1 MPGTIIIRPIQAKLE
16 INDGLIKK
24 LDPYCIA
31 VIGNTIAKSSVCK
44 KGGKTPQ
51 WKDSLTLSH
60 ADEPFCFLQVKDSNI
75 LKDRKL
81 GSCTID
87 LEDTL
92 TSVFSQRW
100 YELYDHE
107 RPVGEIL
114 IEAKAGRDYN
124 HNDDIPVEHIVAQK
138 SDRLLKKWREQQ
150 SQLKAQ
156 RKDSAEPDVV
166 RNISKE
172 LLFHSAN
179 SGNSG
184 SSKDEPA
191 AADQEIAKESQV
203 LLGSP
208 PQQEIPHEI
217 NDLYKRNKAQELADN
232 IKEMDESLN
241 LVTEIRERP
250 VIPDSITVNASHRKF
265 SNEFTPKKATFVRI
279 SQKGPGSLKK
289 NTLSPRTANI
299 NLNSTDLASPSPQII
314 PIHSYQSPQIT
325 SKTQSRHHLKP
336 KFLTDF
342 KASREEF
349 PRKKLFHHT
358 EKKPFRALILGS
370 NKKKTSS
377 FCGNYLPVARTP
389 EQKKVQQGENV
400 RPPTK
405 PVFNWDEYQL
415 QKEDYIL
422 PSVAYKMRK
431 NEQKM
436 RKSEET
442 MRSPLEGCSSPR
454 AMIPKIDVKK
464 RKQDDQNAE
473 KKILPSTA
481 YYMRKSEDIKILRA
495 MIPKVEVKKRKQE
508 SDKENVQNEAN
519 KAKYFGSPT
528 QEKIHEKIEYFRERF
543 DEHSTRLKK
552 DLDFEMKRFS
562 YKKERYDKE
571 QKVLTERKQAE
582 ALHEGEKMKEGLRSL
597 NYTPAKGSSGFTS
610 PKSEKT
616 KLKKIAYRTYVECH
630 GDDDEGNCEENL
642 WDLKGEECK

>member
-31 VIGNTIAKSSVCK
+31 VIGNTVAKSSVCK

-51 WKDSLTLSH
+51 WQDSLILSH
-60 ADEPFCFLQVKDSNI
+60 ADEPYCFLQVKDRNI

-92 TSVFSQRW
+92 SSVFSQRW

-124 HNDDIPVEHIVAQK
+124 HDDDIPVEHIVAQK

-156 RKDSAEPDVV
+156 RKDSAEPDVI
-166 RNISKE
+166 RNITKE
-172 LLFHSAN
+172 LLLQD

-184 SSKDEPA
+184 DSKE
-191 AADQEIAKESQV
+191 DQEIAKEKQEEN
-203 LLGSP
+203 LLESP

-217 NDLYKRNKAQELADN
+217 KPTNDLYNRNKAQELADN

-241 LVTEIRERP
+241 LVTELRERP

-265 SNEFTPKKATFVRI
+265 SNEFTPKKAQFVRVA
-279 SQKGPGSLKK
+279 QKGPGSLKK
-289 NTLSPRTANI
+289 NTLSPKTTTI

-325 SKTQSRHHLKP
+325 SKKRSHQ

-342 KASREEF
+342 KPSREEF

-358 EKKPFRALILGS
+358 EKKPFRALILDS
-370 NKKKTSS
+370 NKKKASNP
-377 FCGNYLPVARTP
+377 GNYLPVARTP
-389 EQKKVQQGENV
+389 DQKKLQQDQNMG
-400 RPPTK
+400 PPPK
-405 PVFNWDEYQL
+405 PVFNWDEDQI
-415 QKEDYIL
+415 QKEHYIL
-422 PSVAYKMRK
+422 PSEAYKMRK
-431 NEQKM
+431 KEEKM
-436 RKSEET
+436 RKSQET
-442 MRSPLEGCSSPR
+442 KTLRSSFQSYSSPR
-454 AMIPKIDVKK
+454 TMIPKIDVKK
-464 RKQDDQNAE
+464 RKQKE
-473 KKILPSTA
+473 EGVLPSTA
-481 YYMRKSEDIKILRA
+481 YHMRKSEDINILRA
-495 MIPKVEVKKRKQE
+495 MIPKIDVERKEE
-508 SDKENVQNEAN
+508 SDKEDKENVQSEAN
-519 KAKYFGSPT
+519 KGGRMGPKYFGSPA
-528 QEKIHEKIEYFRERF
+528 QGKIQGRIDHLKETLT
-543 DEHSTRLKK
+543 EHSSRFKK
-552 DLDFEMKRFS
+552 ELDLEKRRFS
-562 YKKERYDKE
+562 YKKERYNKE
-571 QKVLTERKQAE
+571 QKILAEKKQAE
-582 ALHEGEKMKEGLRSL
+582 ALHEGENMKEGLRSL
-597 NYTPAKGSSGFTS
+597 NFTPGKENNGFTS
-610 PKSEKT
+610 PKTEK

-630 GDDDEGNCEENL
+630 GDDHEGNSEENL
-642 WDLKGEECK
+642 WDVKGEECK